1 MRAFAV
7 ALLSLAFLISDAF
20 VLQPTLVCRN
30 SLSERLA
37 SCTTRRAQSRLSMS
51 TEGTQD
57 PRILRAEN
65 LVTALKDDLP
75 QLFDLSYTPRW
86 DLYDPQV

>member
-1 MRAFAV
+1 MRFFAV

-20 VLQPTLVCRN
+20 VLQPTFISRN
-30 SLSERLA
+30 RLPERLA
-37 SCTTRRAQSRLSMS
+37 SCTARRAQSRPSMS
-51 TEGTQD
+51 VEETQD
-57 PRILRAEN
+57 PRIVRAEK